1 MHSAD
6 KLDDL
11 LYQKD
16 YSKYMKVG
24 ITLPNLGP
32 QATRD
37 NVLQTATQAE
47 KEGFDSVW
55 TITRILWP
63 LKPQTPYGVTPDGS
77 LPTEYQTVLDPL
89 DVLTYVAANTS
100 KISLGQCVIDMFFYT
115 PIMLA
120 KRYATLDVLSQGR
133 VIAGLGLGWSKDEYQ
148 ASNIPYA
155 NRGERA
161 DEFLQ
166 VLRRIWNDDVVEF
179 KGKYYNI
186 PASKINP
193 KPVQKPIPVYLGG
206 FTPNTFSRII
216 RYDLNGWIG
225 EVGRRSLEYVENSIK
240 SIRGQVNQV
249 NKNPDNFQIIMWA
262 SPNVVEGQSS
272 KRDENRLPF
281 SGSIDEIGS
290 DIQRLKD
297 MGVDHIVFVYNFL
310 PIGRNVN
317 EMIDT
322 SKQLPKFAR

>member
-1 MHSAD
+1 
-6 KLDDL
+6 
-11 LYQKD
+11 
-16 YSKYMKVG
+16 MKVG

-32 QATRD
+32 QATKD
-37 NVLQTATQAE
+37 NLLQTATQAE

-133 VIAGLGLGWSKDEYQ
+133 AIAGLGLGWSKDEYQ
-148 ASNIPYA
+148 ASNIPYT

-166 VLRRIWNDDVVEF
+166 VLKKIWSDDVVEF

-225 EVGRRSLEYVENSIK
+225 EVGLRSLEDAENSIK
-240 SIRGQVNQV
+240 AIRGQANQV
-249 NKNPDNFQIIMWA
+249 NKNPDNFQIIMWT
-262 SPNVVEGQSS
+262 SPNVIEGQSS
-272 KRDENRLPF
+272 KRHENRFPF

-322 SKQLPKFAR
+322 SKQLSKFAR

>member
-1 MHSAD
+1 
-6 KLDDL
+6 
-11 LYQKD
+11 
-16 YSKYMKVG
+16 MKVG

-63 LKPQTPYGVTPDGS
+63 LKPQTPYSVTPDGS
-77 LPTEYQTVLDPL
+77 IPTEYQTVLDPL

-262 SPNVVEGQSS
+262 SPNVIEGQSS

-297 MGVDHIVFVYNFL
+297 KGVDHIVFVYNFL

-322 SKQLPKFAR
+322 SKQLSKFAR

>member
-1 MHSAD
+1 
-6 KLDDL
+6 
-11 LYQKD
+11 
-16 YSKYMKVG
+16 MKVG
-24 ITLPNLGP
+24 ITLPNLGI

-37 NVLQTATQAE
+37 NILQTATQAE

-63 LKPQTPYGVTPDGS
+63 LKPQTPYGMTPDGS

-89 DVLTYVAANTS
+89 DVLTYVATNTS
-100 KISLGQCVIDMFFYT
+100 KISLGTGVVDMFFYT

-240 SIRGQVNQV
+240 SIIGQVNQV

-322 SKQLPKFAR
+322 SKQLSKFAR

>member
-1 MHSAD
+1 
-6 KLDDL
+6 
-11 LYQKD
+11 
-16 YSKYMKVG
+16 MKVG

-32 QATRD
+32 QATKD
-37 NVLQTATQAE
+37 NLLQTATQAE

-63 LKPQTPYGVTPDGS
+63 LKPQTPYAASPDGL
-77 LPTEYQTVLDPL
+77 LPVEYQTAFDPL
-89 DVLTYVAANTS
+89 DVLIYVAANRS
-100 KISLGQCVIDMFFYT
+100 KISLGTAIVDMFFYT

-148 ASNIPYA
+148 ASNIPFA

-166 VLRRIWNDDVVEF
+166 VLKKIWTDDVVEF
-179 KGKYYNI
+179 KGKYYKI

-216 RYDLNGWIG
+216 RYDLNGWSHLG
-225 EVGRRSLEYVENSIK
+225 SVGGLEYVENSIK
-240 SIRGQVNQV
+240 SI
-249 NKNPDNFQIIMWA
+249 K
-262 SPNVVEGQSS
+262 EQSS
-272 KRDENRLPF
+272 K
-281 SGSIDEIGS
+281 
-290 DIQRLKD
+290 
-297 MGVDHIVFVYNFL
+297 
-310 PIGRNVN
+310 
-317 EMIDT
+317 
-322 SKQLPKFAR
+322 

>member
-1 MHSAD
+1 
-6 KLDDL
+6 LR
-11 LYQKD
+11 
-16 YSKYMKVG
+16 VG

-32 QATRD
+32 QATRET
-37 NVLQTATQAE
+37 VLHTAIQAE
-47 KEGFDSVW
+47 KEGFDSIW

-77 LPTEYQTVLDPL
+77 LPTEYQTVLEPL

-133 VIAGLGLGWSKDEYQ
+133 VIAGIGLGWSKDEYQ

-166 VLRRIWNDDVVEF
+166 VLKKIWSDDVVEF

-206 FTPNTFSRII
+206 FTSNTFSRII

-225 EVGRRSLEYVENSIK
+225 EVGLRSLEAAKNSVK
-240 SIRGQVNQV
+240 SIRGQASQL

-262 SPNVVEGQSS
+262 SPNVIEGQSS
-272 KRDENRLPF
+272 KRENRFPF
-281 SGSIDEIGS
+281 HFRPLMMPSLGLELINRSSPTTID
-290 DIQRLKD
+290 
-297 MGVDHIVFVYNFL
+297 
-310 PIGRNVN
+310 
-317 EMIDT
+317 
-322 SKQLPKFAR
+322 